1 MGKAKDYYQYQEFE
15 LDFYYMDQLKTI
27 SHKTLE
33 DVEAK
38 ENDLLNLFCLF
49 LENQGYLDIDWR
61 AEEPF
66 AIDEFKKSK
75 QYSNWK
81 DVLKKLKL

>member
-1 MGKAKDYYQYQEFE
+1 MSKAKEYLKEFDGDWGLTE
-15 LDFYYMDQLKTI
+15 MN
-27 SHKTLE
+27 HKTLE

-49 LENQGYLDIDWR
+49 LEDNNYLDTDWR
-61 AEEPF
+61 TEEPF
-66 AIDEFKKSK
+66 GIDEFRKSK

-81 DVLKKLKL
+81 EVLKKIKL